1 MRLNIEDFAKIKEA
15 DIIIDGITVIAGE
28 NNTGKSTVGKILFS
42 MFNSLQNIEDK
53 ILDDRAVAVRNSC
66 IAPFF
71 KHVRINSSD
80 FSDYVWITGT
90 DFYRSVFAELKE
102 ISEKNN
108 MITQEVVADTV
119 QKVMKL
125 LRINLDNVTDVET
138 AIQNICEN
146 IMTVWNVPEETI
158 IRERISRY
166 FNKVFSTQINMLSDK
181 EYKESVLTLKIKEK
195 HQKVIFQNNDCVKYE
210 QETEINHKAI
220 YIDNPLII
228 DYLGSK
234 KGLNPMEEMLTD
246 LLNEDKDDI
255 FSGVVEK
262 ILTEEKLT
270 NIYKMLQTVVD
281 GEIVVDQ
288 NKKFCL
294 KSGKFKEPIILQ
306 NLSTGLKSFVILK
319 MLLENGS
326 LKEKDVVILDEPEI
340 HLHPQWQIVYAE
352 LIVLLQKTFDLSI
365 IVTTHSPYFVDALNL
380 FSRKYETDD
389 KVNYYLSSNIDNMVQ
404 MEHVSDHI
412 DSIYRKM
419 VSPIQVLD
427 TLRKEKLEDK

>member
-90 DFYRSVFAELKE
+90 DFYRSVFIELKE

-119 QKVMKL
+119 QKVMEL
-125 LRINLDNVTDVET
+125 LRINLDNVTDSEA

-146 IMTVWNVPEETI
+146 IITVWNVPEETI

-246 LLNEDKDDI
+246 LLNEDKDDL

-288 NKKFCL
+288 NKKILSEEWKIQRTYHITESFYRL
-294 KSGKFKEPIILQ
+294 K
-306 NLSTGLKSFVILK
+306 
-319 MLLENGS
+319 
-326 LKEKDVVILDEPEI
+326 
-340 HLHPQWQIVYAE
+340 IVCY
-352 LIVLLQKTFDLSI
+352 T
-365 IVTTHSPYFVDALNL
+365 
-380 FSRKYETDD
+380 
-389 KVNYYLSSNIDNMVQ
+389 
-404 MEHVSDHI
+404 
-412 DSIYRKM
+412 
-419 VSPIQVLD
+419 
-427 TLRKEKLEDK
+427 

>member
-1 MRLNIEDFAKIKEA
+1 
-15 DIIIDGITVIAGE
+15 
-28 NNTGKSTVGKILFS
+28 
-42 MFNSLQNIEDK
+42 
-53 ILDDRAVAVRNSC
+53 
-66 IAPFF
+66 
-71 KHVRINSSD
+71 
-80 FSDYVWITGT
+80 
-90 DFYRSVFAELKE
+90 
-102 ISEKNN
+102 